1 MTQTNE
7 EVQARALAYAK
18 SHRTRIARERTDVDK
33 FPSEEQPVSVFMAGS
48 PGAGKTEASMELLSE
63 FDSILRIDPDDL
75 RVEFP
80 AYGGGYFKGLWHCW
94 LSAFMTALWPKVKVF
109 YLTEL
114 CLITQWPRKT

>member
-7 EVQARALAYAK
+7 EVQAQALAYAK
-18 SHRTRIARERTDVDK
+18 SHRTRIARERTDLDK

-63 FDSILRIDPDDL
+63 FDSILR
-75 RVEFP
+75 
-80 AYGGGYFKGLWHCW
+80 YFKEQWHCW
-94 LSAFMTALWPKVKVF
+94 LSAFMTALRPKVKVF